1 MPEYLIDSYALATF
15 WVTAPTEEEA
25 VNHVKGLTKGLDLY
39 QQVGRKTS
47 VILIDVTCRDD
58 EPEVVDVRGDDE
70 EELDTDEVA

>member
-1 MPEYLIDSYALATF
+1 MPEYLIDSYAMATF

-25 VNHVKGLTKGLDLY
+25 VNHVKGLTNGLDLY
-39 QQVGRKTS
+39 QQLGRKTS

-58 EPEVVDVRGDDE
+58 DPEVVDVRGDDE